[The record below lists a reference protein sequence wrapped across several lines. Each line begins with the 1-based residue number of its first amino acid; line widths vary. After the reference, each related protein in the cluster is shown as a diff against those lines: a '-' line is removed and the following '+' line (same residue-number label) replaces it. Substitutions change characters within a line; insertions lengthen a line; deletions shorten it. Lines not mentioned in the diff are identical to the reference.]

1 MTGKAD
7 VMNDSPWKNNLET
20 LYQLELERFR
30 QRIPKSMALHERGKA
45 VMPNG
50 VPVTWMVSLH
60 EHPPIFVAEGAGA
73 YLLDVDGNRYLD
85 MNHADLS
92 MSCGY
97 AHPAIVSAT
106 CDQVSR
112 GSQFLLPGQ
121 VAIDVSELLAARF
134 GLPKWQYTLSASMA
148 NRECIKVARAHTGR
162 ERVLVF
168 DGSYH
173 GHIPETLD
181 AVSTQAGH
189 PNPAESVSIP
199 FNDLDALQ
207 HMLRTREFA
216 LVLLEPAMTNISLVR
231 PEPGFLQGVR
241 QICTAYG
248 TLLLAD
254 ETHTHVCAWGGLTR
268 AWGIDP
274 DFVVVGK
281 SIAGGIPMGAY
292 GMRDEI
298 ATTLER
304 NTKHERWPEEGSG
317 GLALGGT
324 LFGYPLALAATR
336 AVLTEILTPEAHVR
350 TSERGARMADG
361 LDMIAQRNALPWSA
375 FRLYCRSGICFSQ
388 TPPRNAAEA
397 TEKADF
403 QLNRYQRLFMANR
416 GVWEAIPTSG
426 AAVSF
431 VMTDKDIAFYL
442 EVFERMVKSLGQSR
456 RD

>member
-1 MTGKAD
+1 
-7 VMNDSPWKNNLET
+7 MNNSPWKNNLDA
-20 LYQLELERFR
+20 LHRLEMERFR
-30 QRIPKSMALHERGKA
+30 QRIPKSLASHERGKA

-50 VPVTWMVSLH
+50 VPVTWMVGLYD
-60 EHPPIFVAEGAGA
+60 HPPIFVAEGAGA

-97 AHPAIVSAT
+97 AHPAVVSAV
-106 CDQVSR
+106 CEQVSK
-112 GSQFLLPGQ
+112 GSQFLLPSQ
-121 VAIDVSELLAARF
+121 LAIDVAELLGKRF
-134 GLPKWQYTLSASMA
+134 ALPKWQYTLSASMA
-148 NRECIKVARAHTGR
+148 NKECIKIARAHTGR
-162 ERVLVF
+162 KRVLVF

-181 AVSTQAGH
+181 AMSPEGGQAT
-189 PNPAESVSIP
+189 PAESVSIP

-207 HMLRTREFA
+207 HVLRTREFA
-216 LVLLEPAMTNISLVR
+216 LILLEPAMTNISLVK
-231 PEPGFLQGVR
+231 PEPGFLQGLR
-241 QICTAYG
+241 QMCTAYG

-268 AWGIDP
+268 EWSIDP

-281 SIAGGIPMGAY
+281 AIAGGIPMGVY

-298 ATTLER
+298 AITLER
-304 NTKHERWPEEGSG
+304 NTDHDRWPEAGSG
-317 GLALGGT
+317 GLPLGGT
-324 LFGYPLALAATR
+324 LFGYPLAIAATR

-350 TSERGARMADG
+350 ASELGARLADG
-361 LDMIAQRNALPWSA
+361 LDMIAGRYALPWSA
-375 FRLYCRSGICFSQ
+375 FRLYCRSGICYSQ
-388 TPPRNAAEA
+388 TAPRTAVEA
-397 TEKADF
+397 TAIADY
-403 QLNRYQRLFMANR
+403 QLNRYQRVFMANR
-416 GVWEAIPTSG
+416 GIWEAIPTSG

-431 VMTDKDIAFYL
+431 VMTEKDIALYL

>member
-1 MTGKAD
+1 MEMTGKAD
-7 VMNDSPWKNNLET
+7 VMNDSPWKNKLEA
-20 LYQLELERFR
+20 LYQLELDRFR
-30 QRIPKSMALHERGKA
+30 QRIPKSLGLHERGKA

-85 MNHADLS
+85 MNHADQS

-106 CDQVSR
+106 CAQVSR
-112 GSQFLLPGQ
+112 GSQFLMPGQ
-121 VAIDVSELLAARF
+121 VAIDVSKILAARF
-134 GLPKWQYTLSASMA
+134 GLPKWQYTLSASIA
-148 NRECIKVARAHTGR
+148 NKECIKLARAHTGR
-162 ERVLVF
+162 NRVLVF

-181 AVSTQAGH
+181 AVS
-189 PNPAESVSIP
+189 IP

-207 HMLRTREFA
+207 HILRTREFA
-216 LVLLEPAMTNISLVR
+216 LVLLEPAMTNISLVK
-231 PEPGFLQGVR
+231 PEPGFLEGLR

-268 AWGIDP
+268 DWNIDP
-274 DFVVVGK
+274 DFVVAGK
-281 SIAGGIPMGAY
+281 SIAGGIPMGVY

-304 NTKHERWPEEGSG
+304 NTDHDRWPEEGSG

-324 LFGYPLALAATR
+324 LFGYPLALAAAR
-336 AVLTEILTPEAHVR
+336 AVLTEVLTPEAHVR
-350 TSERGARMADG
+350 TSERGARLADG

-375 FRLYCRSGICFSQ
+375 FRLYCRSGICYSQ

-397 TEKADF
+397 AQKADF

-431 VMTDKDIAFYL
+431 VMTDKDIAYYL
-442 EVFERMVKSLGQSR
+442 EVFERMVKSLGQAR
-456 RD
+456 QD

>member
-1 MTGKAD
+1 M
-7 VMNDSPWKNNLET
+7 MNNPPWKNNLDA
-20 LYQLELERFR
+20 LHRLEMERFR
-30 QRIPKSMALHERGKA
+30 QRIPKSLALHERGKA

-50 VPVTWMVSLH
+50 VPATWMVGLH
-60 EHPPIFVAEGAGA
+60 DHPPIFVAEGAGA

-97 AHPAIVSAT
+97 AHPAVVSAV
-106 CDQVSR
+106 CAQVSK
-112 GSQFLLPGQ
+112 GSQFLLPSQ
-121 VAIDVSELLAARF
+121 LAIDVSELLGARF

-148 NRECIKVARAHTGR
+148 NKECIKIARAHTGR
-162 ERVLVF
+162 KRVLVF

-181 AVSTQAGH
+181 AMSAEAEQAKL
-189 PNPAESVSIP
+189 AESVSIP

-216 LVLLEPAMTNISLVR
+216 LILLEPAMTNISLVK
-231 PEPGFLQGVR
+231 PEPGFLQGMR
-241 QICTAYG
+241 QLCTAYG
-248 TLLLAD
+248 TLLLSD

-268 AWGIDP
+268 EWSIDP

-281 SIAGGIPMGAY
+281 AIAGGIPMGTY

-298 ATTLER
+298 AATVER
-304 NTKHERWPEEGSG
+304 NTDYDRWPEEGSG

-350 TSERGARMADG
+350 TSELGTRLADG
-361 LDMIAQRNALPWSA
+361 LDAIVERHGLPWSA
-375 FRLYCRSGICFSQ
+375 FRLYCRSGICYSQ
-388 TPPRNAAEA
+388 TPPRTAAEA
-397 TEKADF
+397 TEMADF

-416 GVWEAIPTSG
+416 GIWEAILSSG

-431 VMTDKDIAFYL
+431 VMTEKDIALYL
-442 EVFERMVKSLGQSR
+442 EVFEQMVKSLGQAR
-456 RD
+456 PD